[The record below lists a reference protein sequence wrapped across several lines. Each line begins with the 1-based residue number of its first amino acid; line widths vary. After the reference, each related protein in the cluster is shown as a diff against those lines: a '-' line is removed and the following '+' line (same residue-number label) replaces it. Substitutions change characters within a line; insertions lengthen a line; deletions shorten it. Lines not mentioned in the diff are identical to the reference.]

1 MGIKEFFI
9 CFLMSTAAV
18 FPAAVF
24 AQEVSPRDALTLIY
38 QSRPDLQRAFDAQTG
53 LAIAGT
59 NAGFLLDLEDWA
71 TQYGWMEHPELKIY
85 APTQGDGVPV
95 RTSAEEIESS
105 IQAQAYL
112 VMDRSTGKILT
123 VKNENK
129 VWPIA
134 SLTKLM
140 TASVVLDHDVLL
152 NKTAS
157 VLNTDNVGGARL
169 YVNDGDEFT
178 VEDLFY
184 ATLVGSANNAA
195 NALARTTGLSRAEFV
210 QEMNAR
216 AKVLNLVRTQ
226 YVDPTGIELGNVST
240 AREMARVAQMAFS
253 QDSLQRFTTT
263 ATKYI
268 SDLSQGTTKKMTNT
282 NWMLWKPEYDDLYVT
297 GGKTGYLIESGWNL
311 VVSLRPME
319 GDADKELL
327 IVLFGADSRGDS
339 FINADRLAT
348 WAWETHEWQKV
359 Q

>member
-1 MGIKEFFI
+1 MGIRKNLISFLFI
-9 CFLMSTAAV
+9 AVVV
-18 FPAAVF
+18 FPTAVF
-24 AQEVSPRDALTLIY
+24 AQEVSPDDSLTLIY
-38 QSRPDLQRAFDAQTG
+38 KSRPDLQRAFDSQTG

-71 TQYGWMEHPELKIY
+71 TQYGWMEHPELKAY
-85 APTQGDGVPV
+85 APKEGDGVPV
-95 RTSAEEIESS
+95 RTKTQEIESS

-195 NALARTTGLSRAEFV
+195 NALARTTGLSRADFV
-210 QEMNAR
+210 QEMNTHAQE
-216 AKVLNLVRTQ
+216 LNLVHTY
-226 YVDPTGIELGNVST
+226 YVDPTGIELENVST
-240 AREMARVAQMAFS
+240 AREMARVAQMAFA
-253 QDSLQRFTTT
+253 QKDLQTFTTT

-268 SDLSQGTTKKMTNT
+268 SDLSAGTTKKMTNT

-319 GDADKELL
+319 GDVDKELL
-327 IVLFGADSRGDS
+327 IVLFGADSRADS
-339 FINADRLAT
+339 FVNANRLAT
-348 WAWETHEWQKV
+348 WAWETHEW
-359 Q
+359 

>member
-1 MGIKEFFI
+1 
-9 CFLMSTAAV
+9 
-18 FPAAVF
+18 
-24 AQEVSPRDALTLIY
+24 
-38 QSRPDLQRAFDAQTG
+38 
-53 LAIAGT
+53 
-59 NAGFLLDLEDWA
+59 
-71 TQYGWMEHPELKIY
+71 MEHPELKAY
-85 APTQGDGVPV
+85 GPKKGDGVPV
-95 RTSAEEIESS
+95 RTKAEEIESS

-129 VWPIA
+129 VWSIA

-140 TASVVLDHDVLL
+140 TTSVVLDHEVPM
-152 NKTAS
+152 NKTVS
-157 VLNTDNVGGARL
+157 ILNTDNVGGARL

-210 QEMNAR
+210 QEMNER
-216 AKVLNLVRTQ
+216 AKGLNLVRTQ

-240 AREMARVAQMAFS
+240 AREMARVAQMAFAQ
-253 QDSLQRFTTT
+253 QDLQTFTTT

-268 SDLSQGTTKKMTNT
+268 DDLSQGTTKKMINT

-311 VVSLRPME
+311 VVSLRPMNA
-319 GDADKELL
+319 DADKELL
-327 IVLFGADSRGDS
+327 IVLFGAGSRADS
-339 FINADRLAT
+339 FVNANRLAD
-348 WAWETHEWQKV
+348 WAWETHQWQK
-359 Q
+359 QN